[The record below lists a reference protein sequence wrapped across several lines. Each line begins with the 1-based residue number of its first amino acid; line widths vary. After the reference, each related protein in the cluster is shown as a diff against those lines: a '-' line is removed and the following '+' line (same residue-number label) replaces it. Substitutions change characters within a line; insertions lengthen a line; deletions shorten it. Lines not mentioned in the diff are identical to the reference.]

1 MGGRKHN
8 RTILNMKRPNKW
20 LGIIRKNNQGR
31 KWHREIQKKKI
42 PRNPTGYPVPCGDKM
57 PSHKRPKQM
66 ESENES
72 L

>member
-1 MGGRKHN
+1 MAGHYTEEQSREK
-8 RTILNMKRPNKW
+8 MA
-20 LGIIRKNNQGR
+20 QGNS
-31 KWHREIQKKKI
+31 EKKI
-42 PRNPTGYPVPCGDKM
+42 PRNLTGYPVPCGVKM